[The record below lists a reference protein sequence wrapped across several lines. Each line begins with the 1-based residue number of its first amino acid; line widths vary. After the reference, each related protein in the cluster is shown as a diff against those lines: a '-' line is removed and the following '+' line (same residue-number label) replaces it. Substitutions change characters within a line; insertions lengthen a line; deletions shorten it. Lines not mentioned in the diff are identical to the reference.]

1 VWVINCG
8 PSHTIRFSFVYIVK
22 LFGYSDYD
30 VVLGLLQAKIS
41 HMFVEEQVDEYFQE
55 LIELPGM

>member
-1 VWVINCG
+1 M
-8 PSHTIRFSFVYIVK
+8 K